1 MTDSPT
7 AVLFRDIGGLV
18 GPVVEGLSLVKTV
31 ADFVVDFVVTGCV
44 DGVLRSN
51 KKREENH
58 PYWELWFSRFAVL
71 CRQLREF
78 LFFRIVYLDIRSLPL
93 LKRSYG
99 WLESWEGNCDRRFDN
114 LCWSHLQSQ
123 VSEGWLGSFSGLQS
137 PRWSFSILRYVTP
150 GLKPFSYIR
159 SLILSIS
166 THQTSSPLAE
176 KFSNRGIILKVG

>member
-58 PYWELWFSRFAVL
+58 PY
-71 CRQLREF
+71 
-78 LFFRIVYLDIRSLPL
+78 
-93 LKRSYG
+93 
-99 WLESWEGNCDRRFDN
+99 
-114 LCWSHLQSQ
+114 
-123 VSEGWLGSFSGLQS
+123 
-137 PRWSFSILRYVTP
+137 
-150 GLKPFSYIR
+150 
-159 SLILSIS
+159 
-166 THQTSSPLAE
+166 
-176 KFSNRGIILKVG
+176 